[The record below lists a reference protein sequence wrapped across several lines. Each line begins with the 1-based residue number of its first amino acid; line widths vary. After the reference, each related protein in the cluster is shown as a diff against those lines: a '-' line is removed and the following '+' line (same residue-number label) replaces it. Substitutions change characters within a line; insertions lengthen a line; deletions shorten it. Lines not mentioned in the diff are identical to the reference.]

1 MTLGAIGF
9 ATPWLLWALVALPVL
24 WLILRAV
31 PPAPVRRR
39 FPGVAL
45 LLGLRDEDSVS
56 DRTPWWLLLLR
67 MLAVAAAI
75 VGLAGP
81 VLNPRDAQE
90 AATRAPLLIV
100 IEDGWAAARDWRAS
114 RAAIDARL
122 AQAGRDGRT
131 VALLRL
137 GAPEAPAFRA
147 AADLRSR
154 LPGIE
159 PVPWNA
165 RPESHAEAA
174 ALLPEGP
181 FETRWF
187 SDGLARDGR
196 EALLAALEARGPVV
210 VHESTRPLLAL
221 APPGLEDGMVAV
233 RALRADGGGAR
244 DIEVTAHGRD
254 PGGAERVLARLPLS
268 FGDGDAEATG
278 RLSLPPELRARIDRF
293 EIEGARHAGA
303 VSLADDGLR
312 RREVALVAGREDR
325 EGLELLSPLYYLRK
339 ALAPNADIL
348 EGALLDLMPAN
359 PDAVVLADVATL
371 SAAEQE
377 ALGAW
382 VEAGG
387 VLVRFAG
394 PRLAASD
401 VSRADEAPLMPVRL
415 RAGGRTVGG
424 AMSWGAPKTLA
435 PFPEDSPFRGL
446 DIPEDVNVS
455 AQVLAQPDPTLA
467 DRVIAQLT
475 DGTPLVTRKRVGAG
489 QVVLFHVT
497 ANAEWSSL
505 PLSGLYVQ
513 MLDRLAVSSA
523 QAAPS
528 EAELAGTTWQPV
540 QVLDGFGR
548 LQDAGTRPGVAGER
562 LLGAALGPDLLPGL
576 YDGPERRVAR
586 NVIGPET
593 RIAAADWPAR
603 VPVEGL
609 ALVPETPLGGWLLSA
624 ALALMVADI
633 LAALALSGRLWRGGA
648 VAAFLAAVTLAGASP
663 GPARAQAGDDAR
675 AIEAT
680 SETVLAHV
688 LTGDARVDDAA
699 LAGLRGLGRELN
711 FRTSVEPAAP
721 IGVDLERDDLAFY
734 PMLYWPVTPDQP
746 LPSSEAYARLNDYL
760 RSGGL
765 ILFDTRDAD
774 IAGYGAASPNGA
786 RLQRLAA
793 PLDIPPL
800 EPVPEDHVLT
810 RTFYLLSDFPGRHM
824 GRAVWVEAAPPDA
837 ERAEGMPFRDLN
849 DGVTPVVIGGN
860 DWAAAWAVTER
871 GDPVFPVGRGYT
883 GERQREMA
891 YRFGINL
898 VMHVL
903 TGNYKS
909 DQVHVPALL
918 ERLGQ

>member
-1 MTLGAIGF
+1 
-9 ATPWLLWALVALPVL
+9 
-24 WLILRAV
+24 
-31 PPAPVRRR
+31 
-39 FPGVAL
+39 
-45 LLGLRDEDSVS
+45 
-56 DRTPWWLLLLR
+56 
-67 MLAVAAAI
+67 
-75 VGLAGP
+75 
-81 VLNPRDAQE
+81 
-90 AATRAPLLIV
+90 
-100 IEDGWAAARDWRAS
+100 
-114 RAAIDARL
+114 
-122 AQAGRDGRT
+122 
-131 VALLRL
+131 
-137 GAPEAPAFRA
+137 
-147 AADLRSR
+147 
-154 LPGIE
+154 
-159 PVPWNA
+159 
-165 RPESHAEAA
+165 
-174 ALLPEGP
+174 
-181 FETRWF
+181 
-187 SDGLARDGR
+187 
-196 EALLAALEARGPVV
+196 
-210 VHESTRPLLAL
+210 
-221 APPGLEDGMVAV
+221 
-233 RALRADGGGAR
+233 
-244 DIEVTAHGRD
+244 
-254 PGGAERVLARLPLS
+254 
-268 FGDGDAEATG
+268 
-278 RLSLPPELRARIDRF
+278 
-293 EIEGARHAGA
+293 
-303 VSLADDGLR
+303 
-312 RREVALVAGREDR
+312 
-325 EGLELLSPLYYLRK
+325 
-339 ALAPNADIL
+339 
-348 EGALLDLMPAN
+348 MPAN

-371 SAAEQE
+371 SAAEQA
-377 ALGAW
+377 ALSEW
-382 VEAGG
+382 VGAGG

-401 VSRADEAPLMPVRL
+401 VSRGQEATLMPVRL

-424 AMSWGAPKTLA
+424 AMSWGAPRTLA
-435 PFPEDSPFRGL
+435 PFPDDSPFRGL

-467 DRVIAQLT
+467 DRVIAQLG
-475 DGTPLVTRKRVGAG
+475 DGTPLVTRKRIGAG

-505 PLSGLYVQ
+505 PLSGLFVQ

-523 QAAPS
+523 QAAPA

-548 LQDAGTRPGVAGER
+548 LQNAGTRPGVAGER
-562 LLGAALGPDLLPGL
+562 LLDAALGPDLLPGI
-576 YDGPERRVAR
+576 YEGPERRVAR

-593 RIAAADWPAR
+593 RIAAAEWPAR
-603 VPVEGL
+603 IPVEGL
-609 ALVPETPLGGWLLSA
+609 ALAPGTPLGGWLLTA
-624 ALALMVADI
+624 ALALMLADI

-648 VAAFLAAVTLAGASP
+648 VAAVLAAFVITGAP
-663 GPARAQAGDDAR
+663 GPAQAQAGDDAR
-675 AIEAT
+675 AIAAT
-680 SETVLAHV
+680 SGTVLAHV
-688 LTGDARVDDAA
+688 LSGDPQVDDTAR
-699 LAGLRGLGRELN
+699 AGLRGLGRALT
-711 FRTSVEPAAP
+711 FRTSVEPGPP
-721 IGVDLERDDLAFY
+721 IGVDLERDELAFY

-746 LPSSEAYARLNDYL
+746 LPSPEAYARLNDYL
-760 RSGGL
+760 RNGGL

-860 DWAAAWAVTER
+860 DWASAWAVTER
-871 GDPVFPVGRGYT
+871 GDPLLPVGRGYA

>member
-1 MTLGAIGF
+1 MNPAAIGF
-9 ATPWLLWALVALPVL
+9 TAPWLLWALVALPVL
-24 WLILRAV
+24 WILLRAV

-81 VLNPRDAQE
+81 VLNPRGAE
-90 AATRAPLLIV
+90 TAAGTAPLLIV
-100 IEDGWAAARDWRAS
+100 VEDSWAAARDWPAT
-114 RAAIDARL
+114 RAAIE
-122 AQAGRDGRT
+122 AQLSQAARDGRT
-131 VALLRL
+131 AALMRL
-137 GAPEAPAFRA
+137 SAPEEPVFRA

-154 LPGIE
+154 LPGLE
-159 PVPWNA
+159 PAPWGT
-165 RPESHAEAA
+165 RTKTYAEATA
-174 ALLPEGP
+174 RLPEGAL
-181 FETRWF
+181 ETRWF

-196 EALLAALEARGPVV
+196 EDLLTALEARGPVV
-210 VHESTRPLLAL
+210 VHESARPLLAL
-221 APPGLEDGMVAV
+221 APPGLEDGMVAL
-233 RALRADGGGAR
+233 RALRARSEGTR
-244 DIEVTAHGRD
+244 DIEIAAHGRD
-254 PGGAERVLARLPLS
+254 PAGADRVLARLPLT
-268 FGDGDAEATG
+268 FETGTAEATG

-312 RREVALVAGREDR
+312 QREVALVAGREDR

-359 PDAVVLADVATL
+359 PDAVVLTDVATL

-401 VSRADEAPLMPVRL
+401 VSRGEEAPLMPVRL

-435 PFPEDSPFRGL
+435 PFPDESPFRGL
-446 DIPEDVNVS
+446 DIPHDVNVT

-467 DRVIAQLT
+467 DRVIAQLG
-475 DGTPLVTRKRVGAG
+475 DGTPLVTRKRIGAG

-505 PLSGLYVQ
+505 PLSGLFVQ

-523 QAAPS
+523 QAAP
-528 EAELAGTTWQPV
+528 EAAELAGTTWQPV
-540 QVLDGFGR
+540 QVLDGYGR

-562 LLGAALGPDLLPGL
+562 LLDAELGPDLVPGI

-593 RIAAADWPAR
+593 GIAAADWPAR

-609 ALVPETPLGGWLLSA
+609 ALAPEAPLGGWLLSA

-633 LAALALSGRLWRGGA
+633 LAALALSGRLLRGGA
-648 VAAFLAAVTLAGASP
+648 VAAVLAALILTGGMPGA
-663 GPARAQAGDDAR
+663 AQAQAGGDGDAI
-675 AIEAT
+675 AAT

-688 LTGDARVDDAA
+688 LTGDAKADDAA
-699 LAGLRGLGRELN
+699 RAGLRGLGRVLT

-721 IGVDLERDDLAFY
+721 IGVDLERDELAFY
-734 PMLYWPVTPDQP
+734 PLLYWPVTPDQP
-746 LPSSEAYARLNDYL
+746 LPSSDAYARLNDYL
-760 RSGGL
+760 RTGGL

-774 IAGYGAASPNGA
+774 IAGYGASSPNGA

-810 RTFYLLSDFPGRHM
+810 RTFYLLSDFPGRHR
-824 GRAVWVEAAPPDA
+824 GRDVWVEAAPPDA

-860 DWAAAWAVTER
+860 DWASAWAVSEQ
-871 GDPVFPVGRGYT
+871 GDPLFPVGRGYT

-891 YRFGINL
+891 YRFGVNL